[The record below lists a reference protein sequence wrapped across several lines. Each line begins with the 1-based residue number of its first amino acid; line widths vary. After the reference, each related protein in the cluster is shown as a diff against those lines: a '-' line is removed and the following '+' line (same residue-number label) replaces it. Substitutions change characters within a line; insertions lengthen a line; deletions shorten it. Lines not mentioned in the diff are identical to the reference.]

1 MSENS
6 KTATTENLQNFSNL
20 ELAQLL
26 AQRLAI
32 SHRDW
37 HRLQGDRKSQAG
49 QQLTSALIFL
59 LKDQPE
65 LALTHLQQATGWLD
79 KSLKAPGCPDKKAQK
94 SKGKGS

>member
-1 MSENS
+1 MSENTKIS
-6 KTATTENLQNFSNL
+6 PAEQSQDVSTL
-20 ELAQLL
+20 ELAQVL

-37 HRLQGDRKSQAG
+37 HRLQGDRKAQAG

-65 LALTHLQQATGWLD
+65 LALNHLQQATGWLD
-79 KSLKAPGCPDKKAQK
+79 KTLKAPGCPDK
-94 SKGKGS
+94 

>member
-6 KTATTENLQNFSNL
+6 KIATAENLENLSNL

-37 HRLQGDRKSQAG
+37 HRLQGDRKAQAG

-79 KSLKAPGCPDKKAQK
+79 KSLKAPGCPDKKRSK
-94 SKGKGS
+94 SDSP

>member
-1 MSENS
+1 MSENN
-6 KTATTENLQNFSNL
+6 KTVTKENLHNFSNL

-37 HRLQGDRKSQAG
+37 HRLQGNRKAQAG

-59 LKDQPE
+59 LKDQPD

-79 KSLKAPGCPDKKAQK
+79 KSLKAPGCPDKK
-94 SKGKGS
+94 